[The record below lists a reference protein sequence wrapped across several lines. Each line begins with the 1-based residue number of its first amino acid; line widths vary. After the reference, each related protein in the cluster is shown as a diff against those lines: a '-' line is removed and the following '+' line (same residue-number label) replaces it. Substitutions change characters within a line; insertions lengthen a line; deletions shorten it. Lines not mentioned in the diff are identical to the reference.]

1 MKTEIE
7 RRKKI
12 NINFNIGPLI
22 DVVFQLLLF
31 FALTSYF
38 VTNPGIEVSLPE
50 SQEAGELNQDNA
62 VIYINSKNEIFFKG
76 EMIGLD
82 ELNSVLKSSN
92 NRSVILR
99 ADKSV
104 HLEFVVAVMDRVKS
118 CGIRDLIIATKP
130 EAKSR

>member
-38 VTNPGIEVSLPE
+38 VSNPGIPVSLPE

-76 EMIGLD
+76 EMIGLE
-82 ELNSVLKSSN
+82 ELNSALKSSN
-92 NRSVILR
+92 NKSVILK
-99 ADKSV
+99 ADKNV
-104 HLEFVVAVMDRVKS
+104 HLEFIVAVMDRVKS

-130 EAKSR
+130 EAKAR